1 MRRFGKILR
10 YVFREWPMLL
20 AIVACTFAF
29 TATAALEPWP
39 LKLLVDYALGGAE
52 APRAVKTVLACVSLQ
67 ATPSAIVIAAALFS
81 LLLFAVNSGLG
92 VLMSLAWSW
101 GGQRMVYAL
110 GGDLF
115 ARLQRA
121 SLLSHGRRS
130 VGDSLSRLTDDTW
143 CVYKVA
149 DGLLMSPLQQVCTLM
164 VTGSVAFALDPPLAV
179 LAVGVAPLLAV
190 SAKFFGH
197 RLKRRAKLGHE
208 ARSRL
213 LSFVHQTLGA
223 IPIVQAFGAESRN
236 GDRFQHLAGDV
247 VSLSQ
252 RGQMLTG
259 AYGLVNGCIT
269 TIGMAVI
276 LYAGGLRVLAGAIP
290 LGTLL
295 VFIAYGRQLQGAS
308 GGLFHIFAQLKSA
321 EASMDRILEVMEEG
335 EAVQDAPHARPLT
348 RTAGSQGATVRLE
361 SIRFGYEADRPVLDD
376 LTLEARPGEVIALA
390 GATGAGKSTLVSLI
404 PRFFDPWQGR
414 VTIDGADIRDVTLA
428 SLRQQIAI
436 VLQEPF
442 LLPLSVADNISYGRP
457 SATRDEI
464 VAAATAACADGFIRQ
479 LPQSYDTVI
488 AERGASLSGGERQR
502 LAIARALLKDA
513 PILILDEPTSAL
525 DARTEAELLIALR
538 RLMDRRTTFVI
549 AHRLSTIRDADRIAV
564 LERGRVV
571 ELGSHDE
578 LIEQGGVY
586 HRLYHS
592 QFAGSPA
599 KVIV

>member
-10 YVFREWPMLL
+10 YVFREWPMLV
-20 AIVACTFAF
+20 AILACTLAF

-39 LKLLVDYALGGAE
+39 MKLLVDYALGGAD
-52 APRAVKTVLACVSLQ
+52 APRAVKSALASVGVQ
-67 ATPSAIVIAAALFS
+67 VTPSALVIAAALSS
-81 LLLFAVNSGLG
+81 LSLFAVNSALG

-149 DGLLMSPLQQVCTLM
+149 DGMLLAPFQQCCTLL
-164 VTGSVAFALDPPLAV
+164 VTGSIAFALDPPLAI
-179 LAVGVAPLLAV
+179 LAVGVAPLLAA
-190 SAKFFGH
+190 SAKFFGL

-236 GDRFQHLAGDV
+236 GDRFQRLAGDV

-252 RGQMLTG
+252 RGQMLAG

-269 TIGMAVI
+269 TIGMAVV
-276 LYAGGLRVLAGAIP
+276 LYAGGLRVLSGAIP

-321 EASMDRILEVMEEG
+321 EASMDRILEVMEED
-335 EAVQDAPHARPLT
+335 ESVRDAPSARPLE
-348 RTAGSQGATVRLE
+348 RAIGSRGALVRLE
-361 SIRFGYEADRPVLDD
+361 GIRFGYESNRPVLDD
-376 LTLEARPGEVIALA
+376 VTLEARPGEVIALV

-414 VTIDGADIRDVTLA
+414 VAIDGTDIRDVKLA
-428 SLRQQIAI
+428 SLRQQISI

-464 VAAATAACADGFIRQ
+464 VAAATAACADSFVRQ
-479 LPQSYDTVI
+479 LPQGYDTVI
-488 AERGASLSGGERQR
+488 AEHGVSLSGGERQR
-502 LAIARALLKDA
+502 LAIARAILKDA
-513 PILILDEPTSAL
+513 PILILDEPTAAL

-538 RLMDRRTTFVI
+538 RLMDSRTTFVI

-564 LERGRVV
+564 LERARIA
-571 ELGSHDE
+571 ELGTHDE
-578 LIEQGGVY
+578 LLEQRGVY
-586 HRLYHS
+586 HRLYTS
-592 QFAGSPA
+592 QFAAPA